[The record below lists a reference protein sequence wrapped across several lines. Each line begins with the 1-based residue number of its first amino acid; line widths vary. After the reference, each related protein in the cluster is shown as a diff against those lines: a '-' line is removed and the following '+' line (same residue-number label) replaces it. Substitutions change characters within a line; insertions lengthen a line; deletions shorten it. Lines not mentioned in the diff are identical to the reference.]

1 MSFFGSQRSKP
12 SFFSDPMFAGLDMS
26 GFDPSGLQNAIDE
39 NAAAPKPKRNFG
51 DSTLGAI
58 IGILGDGALGFVG
71 QPAVYG
77 PSIAEGRQRQQKMM
91 EEYERRQRERAEGRE
106 DKMWEAENKPPTP
119 FEVGN
124 RIVTYDPR
132 EKATNVV
139 YEGLSPA
146 AEYAQTLGHQPG
158 TPEYLDAIKD
168 FVLKSNG
175 PTGIAADREMLD
187 RRFSNSQA
195 LKGTPT
201 YQQTHPSPKAAGKPQ
216 YEYRMGPGGRLQ
228 KRRVN

>member
-1 MSFFGSQRSKP
+1 MSFFGSSRGKP

-91 EEYERRQRERAEGRE
+91 EEYEKRQRERAEGRE
-106 DKMWEAENKPPTP
+106 EDTKWEWENKPKDPYMPPSEKEAQYYESIGDHQRAADTRAKASLVPVQQADPNTGEVRYQYVRPTTLM
-119 FEVGN
+119 G
-124 RIVTYDPR
+124 
-132 EKATNVV
+132 
-139 YEGLSPA
+139 GGSQPA
-146 AEYAQTLGHQPG
+146 APATDLPRISTPG
-158 TPEYLDAIKD
+158 EAAKLPPGSW
-168 FVLKSNG
+168 F
-175 PTGIAADREMLD
+175 IAPDGS
-187 RRFSNSQA
+187 RRQVPGGA
-195 LKGTPT
+195 
-201 YQQTHPSPKAAGKPQ
+201 
-216 YEYRMGPGGRLQ
+216 GPGAPRTFP
-228 KRRVN
+228 